1 MGSWISSV
9 TYFQNVHHCISFLHI
24 YLRVICVTLHFLS
37 VNHNVQIR
45 SSDEPI
51 MNGGY
56 IQDINKLTVPYK
68 YLVKFLDKGNNLH
81 HAINTLVETTRL
93 KSLDLGFC

>member
-1 MGSWISSV
+1 
-9 TYFQNVHHCISFLHI
+9 
-24 YLRVICVTLHFLS
+24 
-37 VNHNVQIR
+37 
-45 SSDEPI
+45 

-56 IQDINKLTVPYK
+56 FQDINKLTVPYK
-68 YLVKFLDKGNNLH
+68 YLVKFLDKGNSLH